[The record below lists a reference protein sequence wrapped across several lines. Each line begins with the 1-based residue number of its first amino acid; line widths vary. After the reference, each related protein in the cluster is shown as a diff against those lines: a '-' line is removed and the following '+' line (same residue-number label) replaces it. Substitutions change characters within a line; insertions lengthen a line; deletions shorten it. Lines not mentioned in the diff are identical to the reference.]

1 MMNLKYLFGCLV
13 VCTILTSA
21 CKKTDNTP
29 DLVEAGKQTDRLV
42 INDRQREF
50 VTYIPENVNVTE
62 SLPLVFVF
70 HNTGSTGDAFL
81 TSSGWQAKADAE
93 HFILVCPTAWK
104 YSCFAEYGSPKNNIT
119 KWNDDNVSLC
129 PGATDTL
136 SNDVLFVRNM
146 ITYLLGQYPIDNKR
160 IYATGFAGG
169 GNLCAKLATDA
180 PNLFAAIAASAGT
193 SQDTTRAPSEVIPFM
208 QTYGALD
215 ESAVMGG
222 PLPTDESVLSHPFVA
237 PIINRTLKKMHLNT
251 THTYTESAQTGTAV
265 YKQSNGSQSAE
276 YQFVVVKDLA
286 HAYADGKNNAVAYT
300 GLVWDFFKR
309 FKR

>member
-1 MMNLKYLFGCLV
+1 MSSGCN
-13 VCTILTSA
+13 
-21 CKKTDNTP
+21 KKDDTP
-29 DLVEAGKQTDRLV
+29 DPIESGKLTDRLV
-42 INDRQREF
+42 INDRLREF

-81 TSSGWQAKADAE
+81 SSSGWKEKADAE
-93 HFILVCPTAWK
+93 HFIVVFPTAWK
-104 YSCFAEYGSPKNNIT
+104 YSCFAEYGSPKNNVA
-119 KWNDDNVSLC
+119 KWNDDNVGLC
-129 PGATDTL
+129 PGAPDTL

-146 ITYLLGQYPIDNKR
+146 ISYLLTQYPIDNTR

-180 PNLFAAIAASAGT
+180 PNLFAAIAASAGAL
-193 SQDTTRAPSEVIPFM
+193 QDSTRTPSEVIPFM

-215 ESAVMGG
+215 ESAVIGG
-222 PLPTDESVLSHPFVA
+222 PLPLDESVLSHPFVA
-237 PIINRTLKKMHLNT
+237 PIINRTLKKMNLNP
-251 THTYTESAQTGTAV
+251 THTFTSAAQTSTAV
-265 YKQSNGSQSAE
+265 YKQGNGSQSAE